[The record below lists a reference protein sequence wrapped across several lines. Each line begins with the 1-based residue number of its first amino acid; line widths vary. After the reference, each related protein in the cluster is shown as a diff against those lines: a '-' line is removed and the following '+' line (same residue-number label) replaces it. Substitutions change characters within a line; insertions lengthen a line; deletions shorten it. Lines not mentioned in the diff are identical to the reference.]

1 MHLKT
6 QVCWTTLW
14 TNTMKAEEKSD
25 KNWAHAFTDPGQT
38 IACVIKA
45 AENNPGINYTLD
57 SAADVCTPFSLLYK
71 ETGWKTKH
79 PLLVW
84 ADVFQRGWMEFF
96 VGLFLLE
103 NLTFN
108 VCSSFR
114 HFFRFIIF
122 SIFSQAGG
130 ASRPESG
137 KSPTWCQYEH
147 QGDILWSDATIN
159 FKLFN
164 FFQNGKLIS
173 KIRKREVRF

>member
-1 MHLKT
+1 MKQSKKIKGMHLKT

-103 NLTFN
+103 NLTYN
-108 VCSSFR
+108 VCNSFR
-114 HFFRFIIF
+114 RFLNLYFFSGGWCIETWKRKISFLMPIWTSRWYII
-122 SIFSQAGG
+122 G
-130 ASRPESG
+130 
-137 KSPTWCQYEH
+137 WCNH
-147 QGDILWSDATIN
+147 KT
-159 FKLFN
+159 FP
-164 FFQNGKLIS
+164 
-173 KIRKREVRF
+173 

>member
-57 SAADVCTPFSLLYK
+57 SAADVCTPFSLSYK

-79 PLLVW
+79 PLLLW

-108 VCSSFR
+108 VCNSFR
-114 HFFRFIIF
+114 RFFRFIIF
-122 SIFSQAGG
+122 YNFSQAGG

-137 KSPTWCQYEH
+137 KSPSWCQYEH
-147 QGDILWSDATIN
+147 QGDIL
-159 FKLFN
+159 
-164 FFQNGKLIS
+164 
-173 KIRKREVRF
+173 